1 MRLEYYHLIIFK
13 RSNDNQNVLEKI
25 NGRIRAILFF
35 GQRYFGSKT
44 NCSEDKKKFCIIFSI
59 ILMKGKYYGT
69 AF

>member
-35 GQRYFGSKT
+35 GQRYFGRKNDSK
-44 NCSEDKKKFCIIFSI
+44 IIAVKTRKNFV
-59 ILMKGKYYGT
+59 
-69 AF
+69 